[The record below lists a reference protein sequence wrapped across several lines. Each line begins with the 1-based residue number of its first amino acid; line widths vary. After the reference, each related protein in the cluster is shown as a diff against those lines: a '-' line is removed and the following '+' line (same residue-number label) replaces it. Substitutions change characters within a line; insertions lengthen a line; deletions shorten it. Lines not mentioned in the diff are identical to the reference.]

1 MNQETSLHF
10 ILHRIERR
18 SLLVGIVGLV
28 LGGAGFFLDR
38 AQFFQ
43 SYLFATLFWLSITLG
58 CLAILMLHH
67 LVSGR
72 WGFVIQRLL
81 ESGART
87 LPVMAVFFLFLMA
100 FGLHD
105 LYEWTHPD
113 VVDRD
118 ELLRHKSPYLNVTFF
133 WVRAVLYLVIW
144 FALAHVLTKW
154 SWEQDRTGDPWL
166 TRRLQAVSG
175 PGLVLYV
182 LTMSFAAIDWIMSLE
197 PHWFST
203 IYGFLIVVGQAL
215 TTLAFL
221 IIILAVLARHQ
232 PLAEIVSRSHFHDLG
247 NLMLAFIVLWAYM
260 SFAQFL
266 LIWSGNLPEEIP
278 WYLHRI
284 KGSWQAM
291 AITLMLFHFAVP
303 FFLLLFRRTKR
314 EVRML
319 VAVAGLMIVMRLID
333 LFWLV
338 VPAFQPTGV
347 PIHWTHLAILV
358 GIGGI
363 WMAAFAGQL
372 KGRSM
377 IPVHDPRV
385 QEALHHA

>member
-1 MNQETSLHF
+1 MNQLTSLH
-10 ILHRIERR
+10 LTLNRIERR
-18 SLLVGIVGLV
+18 SLLVGVVGLV

-38 AQFFQ
+38 SQFFQ
-43 SYLFATLFWLSITLG
+43 SYLLAALFWLSITLG

-87 LPVMAVFFLFLMA
+87 LPVMAIFFLPLLA

-105 LYEWTHPD
+105 LYEWTHKD
-113 VVDRD
+113 VVGQD

-133 WVRAVLYLVIW
+133 WARAVLYFVIW

-215 TTLAFL
+215 TTFAFL

-232 PLAEIVSRSHFHDLG
+232 PLAEVVSRSHFHDLG

-284 KGSWQAM
+284 KGSWQAV
-291 AITLMLFHFAVP
+291 AISLMLFHFAVP

-319 VAVAGLMIVMRLID
+319 VAVAGLMIIMRLID

-338 VPAFQPTGV
+338 VPAFQPTGI
-347 PIHWTHLAILV
+347 PIHWTHVAILV
-358 GIGGI
+358 GMGGI
-363 WMAAFAGQL
+363 WMTVFAGQL
-372 KGRSM
+372 KARSM